1 MGNLSK
7 WIEDKKTADINSTE
21 YDITTNEGMKELFFS
36 QIEDL
41 DFDYEIKDDDNLFIY
56 VRLTY
61 PNNEFKPFKFLLDTK
76 KIIITPQYTK
86 THRALIV
93 DVGSAEYETLKN
105 LITYIDDDYIRR
117 KVKDLKRVIVEP
129 PRIAKE
135 TTRLEYRVSGEY
147 VRGGVEFIFDGGLKF
162 NGTEKVTIFYKNEP
176 LFISNVL
183 VKDQDISFNA
193 IPPNDIGV
201 RHMYTREN
209 NNSLE
214 IVIFAEIF
222 NNEGVTNFSAEI
234 DETL

>member
-135 TTRLEYRVSGEY
+135 TTRLEYRVAGEY

-193 IPPNDIGV
+193 IPPHDIGV

-222 NNEGVTNFSAEI
+222 NNEGVSNFSAEV